1 MKRLEIQTLRQAGML
16 VEDVA
21 AHADVS
27 PRSVQ
32 RVAKEDP
39 ISDPVAV
46 DDAASRRR
54 SMTRFDDF
62 ANKHPNT
69 VSRGSKGCRASSV
82 STTLAKCGCAIAM
95 AVVSAS
101 SSSRPC

>member
-1 MKRLEIQTLRQAGML
+1 MKRLEIQTLRRAGML

-32 RVAKEDP
+32 RVANKDA

-46 DDAASRRR
+46 DDAASKRMGR
-54 SMTRFDDF
+54 
-62 ANKHPNT
+62 P
-69 VSRGSKGCRASSV
+69 SK
-82 STTLAKCGCAIAM
+82 
-95 AVVSAS
+95 VSAHE
-101 SSSRPC
+101 PQIET

>member
-1 MKRLEIQTLRQAGML
+1 ML

-32 RVAKEDP
+32 RVANEDA

-46 DDAASRRR
+46 DDAASKRMGR
-54 SMTRFDDF
+54 
-62 ANKHPNT
+62 P
-69 VSRGSKGCRASSV
+69 SK
-82 STTLAKCGCAIAM
+82 
-95 AVVSAS
+95 VSAHE
-101 SSSRPC
+101 PQIET